1 VHEYLL
7 GVCCLDHK
15 CSDLEPCV
23 DEEIGIGL
31 FTMRITGAC
40 IKVSDRFE
48 LMRLFV
54 RIAEAGSLSAAAY
67 SLKLS
72 QPSASRQLKHL
83 ESLLGTQLIQRSTHE
98 MTLTDAGS
106 RFLDDAK
113 SLLGHWENVA
123 ETLRLERN
131 ELRGLIKAA
140 APVAIGQTLLARI
153 ASQFLLQ
160 HPAVSIDWRLSD
172 EPVDLIAGGYD
183 LWIRAGEVSDP
194 GLIVKD
200 LWRIERSIVAVAGST
215 PATDPNALESRP
227 AVQVVTYVS
236 REVPLVGP
244 KKQTE
249 TLRLRPVFTTDNVNA
264 AIVAVREGVG
274 YGILPLWAVQDD
286 LDAGR
291 MIHVCPEWLPPFL
304 KLSVAY
310 PPGRYR
316 PIRVNAFIRHLRS
329 DIPKTGPG
337 IVAIGG

>member
-1 VHEYLL
+1 
-7 GVCCLDHK
+7 
-15 CSDLEPCV
+15 
-23 DEEIGIGL
+23 
-31 FTMRITGAC
+31 MR
-40 IKVSDRFE
+40 VSDRFE

-54 RIAEAGSLSAAAY
+54 RIAEAGSLSAAAC

-98 MTLTDAGS
+98 LTLTDAGS

-113 SLLGHWENVA
+113 SLLGYWENA
-123 ETLRLERN
+123 TETLRLERDQ
-131 ELRGLIKAA
+131 LRGLIKVA
-140 APVAIGQTLLARI
+140 APVAIGQTLLAKI

-160 HPAVSIDWRLSD
+160 HPAVSIDWRLIN

-183 LWIRAGEVSDP
+183 LWIRAGEISDP
-194 GLIVKD
+194 GLIVRD
-200 LWRIERSIVAVAGST
+200 LWRIERSIVAAAGSVS
-215 PATDPNALESRP
+215 ATNPNALENCP

-236 REVPLVGP
+236 SEVPLLGP
-244 KKQTE
+244 RKQTK
-249 TLRLRPVFTTDNVNA
+249 TLKLKPAFTTNNIDA

-291 MIHVCPEWLPPFL
+291 MIQVCPEWQPPFL
-304 KLSVAY
+304 KLSIAY

-316 PIRVNAFIRHLRS
+316 PVRVNAFIRRLRN
-329 DIPKTGPG
+329 DIPKTGAG